1 MLRTLDAAKSW
12 RALSLIVCC
21 FLSFAGHAVGAEK
34 ITAIYSSYSVSY
46 SLPWIAREAGLFRK
60 HNMDADLVYI
70 PSSGIATAA
79 LLSGEGDVALAG
91 GVGFVRAFAQGATDL
106 VFIGSFKN
114 YLTFAVMGKPEL
126 QKPEALKG
134 KRVGVTRLGSNS
146 HYFLLQLLRKVG
158 YEPGRDVTILQIG
171 SENEVFAA
179 LANGAI
185 DAGVVPPPL
194 DARAVA
200 QGFRY
205 VYAAFGPEQ
214 GIPYPAANIVTR
226 RSLVQKRP
234 AIFTPF
240 MRALGEASKIL
251 HTDREFSYKVFEK
264 LFRVSDRKLVEHAYN
279 AEIKV
284 MERRFD
290 ISTKAIQAVLD
301 DAAKTD
307 PKAAKVN
314 VADMV
319 DRRYLDEMDKSGFFS
334 RVWSEK

>member
-1 MLRTLDAAKSW
+1 MVSIKNSFLALILPIATSLCLSAHAA
-12 RALSLIVCC
+12 
-21 FLSFAGHAVGAEK
+21 GAEK
-34 ITAIYSSYSVSY
+34 IKAIYSSYSVSY
-46 SLPWIAREAGLFRK
+46 SLPWIARDAGLFRK
-60 HNMDADLVYI
+60 YNIDADLIYI
-70 PSSGIATAA
+70 PSSAIATAA
-79 LLSGEGDVALAG
+79 LLSGEGDVALSG

-114 YLTFAVMGKPEL
+114 YLTFAVMGKPDL

-146 HYFLLQLLRKVG
+146 HYFLLQLLRKLG
-158 YEPGRDVTILQIG
+158 LEPGRDVTILQIG
-171 SENEVFAA
+171 SENEVFAG

-194 DARAVA
+194 DARALA

-214 GIPYPAANIVTR
+214 GIPYPAANIVTL
-226 RSLVQKRP
+226 RSILEKRP
-234 AIFTPF
+234 TIFPPF
-240 MRALGEASKIL
+240 MRALAEASRIL

-264 LFRVSDRKLVEHAYN
+264 MFRVSDRKLLEHAYN

-290 ISTKAIQAVLD
+290 IQPKGIQAVFED
-301 DAAKTD
+301 TAKTE
-307 PKAAKVN
+307 PRAAKVN
-314 VADMV
+314 VMDMI
-319 DRRYLDEMDKSGFFS
+319 DRRYLDEMDKSGFFN
-334 RVWSEK
+334 RVWAEK